1 MLKGKED
8 TVKVEFSRVLIFVGQ
23 IFARQIFAIFENIRE
38 YHEISFRKIFEKL
51 NFREI
56 RENKYQQN
64 IYKIVFLQDSILMD
78 SPYSN

>member
-1 MLKGKED
+1 MWLSFE
-8 TVKVEFSRVLIFVGQ
+8 RVVAQGWAGEIH
-23 IFARQIFAIFENIRE
+23 ENNLEQNVRE
-38 YHEISFRKIFEKL
+38 EISFRKIFEKL